1 MILGWIDEAMSAG
14 ARRGSA
20 CAVLGL
26 SARTLERWDSAGGG
40 EDGREGP
47 HACPANARSETERAR
62 VLTTVNSPAYRDPS
76 PTTIVPALADAG
88 IYVGSEATI
97 DRILRAEGQLAHRGR
112 AAAPIH
118 REVPAHVATGPNQ
131 VWSWD
136 ITYLPTVVRG
146 IFFYLY
152 LVIDI
157 WSRTIMGWAVH
168 PEESMAHAAEFIA
181 AAYKDAKV
189 DPANVLVLHADNG
202 GPMKGS
208 TRLATL
214 QRLGVVPSFSRPRVR
229 DDNPFSEALF
239 RTMKYSPLYPRQ
251 PFETVTQARSWV
263 GVFVPWYDT
272 EHLHSGIQFVT
283 PDDRHSGRDVAILK
297 ARHVLYERARTQH
310 PQRGSKATRDWTRQE
325 EVFLNA
331 HQARMDAAG
340 AQRSTSPDRPGN
352 DRVNGTNAEVGGRSP
367 EKTQDAHRGVSSPPP
382 PPRSPRRKEV
392 PSR

>member
-1 MILGWIDEAMSAG
+1 MILGWIDEAMSSG
-14 ARRGSA
+14 ARREPV

-26 SARTLERWDSAGGG
+26 SARTIERWESAGGG

-47 HACPANARSETERAR
+47 HTFPANALSAAERAH
-62 VLTTVNSPAYRDPS
+62 VLTTVNSPAYRDQS
-76 PTTIVPALADAG
+76 PKTIVPALADTG

-97 DRILRAEGQLAHRGR
+97 YRILRAEGQLAHRGR

-146 IFFYLY
+146 IFLYLY

-157 WSRTIMGWAVH
+157 WSRKIMGWAVH
-168 PEESMAHAAEFIA
+168 PEESMAHAAVFIA
-181 AAYKDAKV
+181 VAYKGAEV
-189 DPANVLVLHADNG
+189 DPTNVLVLHADNG

-208 TRLATL
+208 TMLATL
-214 QRLGVVPSFSRPRVR
+214 QRLGMVPSFSRPRVS

-239 RTMKYSPLYPRQ
+239 RTMKYSPSYPRR
-251 PFETVTQARSWV
+251 PFETEVQARSWM
-263 GVFVPWYDT
+263 GGFVPWYNT

-283 PDDRHSGRDVAILK
+283 PDDRHNGRDVAILK
-297 ARHVLYERARTQH
+297 ARHALYEQARMQH
-310 PQRGSKATRDWTRQE
+310 PQRWSKETRDWARQE

-331 HQARMDAAG
+331 HQARVDAAG
-340 AQRSTSPDRPGN
+340 AQRSTSPDAAGN
-352 DRVNGTNAEVGGRSP
+352 DKVNRRTAEVGGRSP
-367 EKTQDAHRGVSSPPP
+367 ERTQDAHRGVSTSLP